1 MNVRLGI
8 NAGFATNRYPEADDW
23 ARIVGEELGL
33 HSVMFVADLLS
44 MFYPDEIVSEEVR
57 KINAL
62 QRQYNFSVDSIFP
75 AAFTRVNHVCHPNP
89 KMREQWVQYLMRLAR
104 TGAALGARMMGGHFG
119 IMAVRDYRDESR
131 RERMTA
137 IAIENWHRIA
147 DVAKE
152 EGLECLIFEPMSV
165 PREFACTIDSTHELL
180 DRVNRGIAIPMR
192 LCLDVD
198 HGYSGSGNPRDID
211 AYAWL
216 TEFAPV
222 APVVHIKQSSSD
234 KSGHWPFTPE
244 YNEKGIIRP
253 EKVLAA
259 LEKGGA
265 EDVTLAFEFS
275 WRERYPTDDRV
286 VSDLKQ
292 SVAYWREYVKD

>member
-1 MNVRLGI
+1 MKAKLGI
-8 NAGFATNRYPEADDW
+8 NAGFATNRYPEPDDW

-44 MFYPDEIVSEEVR
+44 MFYPDEIISEEID

-62 QRQYNFSVDSIFP
+62 KQQYDFSIDSVFP

-89 KMREQWVQYLMRLAR
+89 KIREQWVQYLMRLMR
-104 TGAALGARMMGGHFG
+104 TGAALGAQMGGGHFG
-119 IMAVRDYRDESR
+119 IMAVRDYEDGAR
-131 RERMTA
+131 RERVTET
-137 IAIENWHRIA
+137 AIENWHRIA
-147 DVAKE
+147 EVGKE
-152 EGLECLIFEPMSV
+152 LGFECLIFEPMSV

-180 DRVNRGIAIPMR
+180 DRVNRDIAIPMK

-198 HGYSGSGNPRDID
+198 HGDVASDDPRDID
-211 AYAWL
+211 PYAWL
-216 TEFAPV
+216 TEFATV
-222 APVVHIKQSSSD
+222 SPVVHIKQSSRD

-244 YNEKGIIRP
+244 NNKRGIIAP
-253 EKVLAA
+253 DKVLAA
-259 LEKGGA
+259 LEEGGA
-265 EDVTLAFEFS
+265 EDVTLCFEFS
-275 WRERYPTDDRV
+275 WRERHPADTSV

>member
-1 MNVRLGI
+1 MNVKLGI
-8 NAGFATNRYPEADDW
+8 NAGFATNRYPEPDDW

-44 MFYPDEIVSEEVR
+44 MFYPEEIIAEEVD
-57 KINAL
+57 KIKSLA
-62 QRQYNFSVDSIFP
+62 QRYDFSIDSIFP

-89 KMREQWVQYLMRLAR
+89 RIREQWVQYLMRLAR
-104 TGAALGARMMGGHFG
+104 TGAALGARTAGAHFG
-119 IMAVRDYRDESR
+119 ILTVRDYEDESR
-131 RERMTA
+131 RERMTE

-147 DVAKE
+147 EVGKE
-152 EGLECLIFEPMSV
+152 VGLEFLIFEPMSV
-165 PREFACTIDSTHELL
+165 PREFACTINSTHELL
-180 DRVNRGIAIPMR
+180 DRVNRDIAIPMK

-198 HGYSGSGNPRDID
+198 HGYSASGDPRDMD
-211 AYAWL
+211 PYAWL
-216 TEFAPV
+216 TEFAAVSPI
-222 APVVHIKQSSSD
+222 VHIKQSSSD

-244 YNEKGIIRP
+244 KNKLGIIRP

-259 LEKGGA
+259 LEEGGA
-265 EDVTLAFEFS
+265 EDVALLFECS
-275 WRERYPTDDRV
+275 WRERHPNDTQV